1 MGIYEKTLINQRV
14 EHIMWIVS
22 GCSLRSMKAH
32 GLKRRQS
39 FAVTRAPVLSPAFL
53 LRMLLI
59 GVLLPVFCGRVL
71 GAEIEATA
79 DTGNCRSTLSC
90 PDQGGAGWEIL
101 RLQQRLAANP
111 ADVEARARLID
122 LLERTGAG
130 GAAFDLPSGVP
141 LRERTWWRDLVPML
155 QRTAWM
161 ALEVGHDSNINSGT
175 ADEVVHVP
183 LLNYRSLTLDPLLT
197 RMSSSFIGLRMG
209 AVGRYPLG
217 PRWALR
223 AGGMAALR
231 YNAAQY
237 VYLPHSYE
245 GRLALERDFG
255 FWRLELGASGTQ
267 RWVAGYQAIGRSS
280 VHAQLTGLFA
290 HGLGGMAQV
299 ETSRNRY
306 PLLSGAETKE
316 DAMTLTLTHD
326 DTGLRGSVMAARER
340 ATGVARE
347 LDHDSLGYSGAWV
360 TDAFSRGRIRLT
372 ASETRARYLEP
383 SPLFLTSRQDRTREY
398 SIAYEHRLADGWT
411 LTPRYVRE
419 ENRST
424 VELMRYDRTQWM
436 IEARKE
442 F

>member
-1 MGIYEKTLINQRV
+1 M
-14 EHIMWIVS
+14 
-22 GCSLRSMKAH
+22 
-32 GLKRRQS
+32 
-39 FAVTRAPVLSPAFL
+39 P
-53 LRMLLI
+53 
-59 GVLLPVFCGRVL
+59 
-71 GAEIEATA
+71 
-79 DTGNCRSTLSC
+79 SC

-101 RLQQRLAANP
+101 RLQRHLAANP
-111 ADVEARARLID
+111 GDERARSRLID
-122 LLERTGAG
+122 LLGRAGAG
-130 GAAFDLPSGVP
+130 DAAFDLPSGVA

-155 QRTAWM
+155 QRSAWV
-161 ALEVGHDSNINSGT
+161 ALELGHDSNINSGT

-217 PRWALR
+217 PLWALR
-223 AGGMAALR
+223 GGGMAALR

-280 VHAQLTGLFA
+280 VHAQLTGFLA
-290 HGLGGMAQV
+290 HGLDGMAQV

-316 DAMTLTLTHD
+316 DAVTLTLIHEG
-326 DTGLRGSVMAARER
+326 TGLRGSVLSARER
-340 ATGVARE
+340 ATGAARE
-347 LDHDSLGYSGAWV
+347 LDHDSMGYSIAWV
-360 TDAFSRGRIRLT
+360 ADAFSRGRIRLT
-372 ASETRARYLEP
+372 GSESRARYVEP

-398 SIAYEHRLADGWT
+398 SIAYEHRLVDGWT

-424 VELMRYDRTQWM
+424 VQLMRYDRTQWM